1 MRVSEVALRINIL
14 VVWAVLLYSVDVL
27 IVMLV
32 LCSMPWLCYT
42 CVLAC
47 SVTENVPK
55 DHLLVHALMAVTLF
69 VVNLA
74 RFVKKAGY
82 IRASRNVSVALV
94 CLRWVEAFSFAA
106 VYVVVYVTETL
117 EWRFQFYQLSGCCRE
132 PADNAPRM
140 AFAKQV
146 TSRGCCFG
154 ADSSPC
160 EEEWSSSHSLEACPP
175 TS

>member
-1 MRVSEVALRINIL
+1 VVMRVSEVALRINIL

-32 LCSMPWLCYT
+32 LCSMLWLCYT

-55 DHLLVHALMAVTLF
+55 DHL
-69 VVNLA
+69 LA

-117 EWRFQFYQLSGCCRE
+117 EWRFQFYQLSECCRV
-132 PADNAPRM
+132 PADNATRM
-140 AFAKQV
+140 GFAKQV